1 MKTLRSHFI
10 HTIYF
15 PIILSTILLCAFG
28 SVLLII
34 NSRHHI
40 YNSLNNLAQQKSNIL
55 EINIEMVEDN
65 IRNIVYNTEL
75 QNLLI
80 QYRDRNFSTIT
91 EARIQFNQTIN
102 NVALFF
108 SSAENIVIYA
118 TDGSMV
124 GSKYQVDDQKPAKA
138 QEWFPR
144 ISNSRRNTIWLTD
157 LGNTEISQG
166 QRYFVCTVATKI
178 LARTTS
184 EKARVGDLLGYL
196 IVRFSFLD
204 LNSLLQTEQSM
215 YSNYLVDDNA
225 VILSSNLSDSVGNY
239 DPVHFKSSS
248 GAVRRINHNGTT
260 YVVIDTKLDNS
271 NVDWHFVSEVPM
283 LQILDD
289 AKIIITFS
297 VLLALLILI
306 ATYFIAVRN
315 ACSITQVFDQMNS
328 SIGRIEH
335 GDWQAGITM
344 QTNILEIDQSVQQF
358 NHMAVN
364 LERLMYELY
373 EAELRKQQLQAHYN
387 MAQLLNLQMQINP
400 HFLYNTLDT
409 INWLALMHGDN
420 DISEMVLALGKL
432 FRANVNLFSI
442 NATIGEELERVKLF
456 MYLEQKRFGDKLSY
470 KIVVEDSLLCC
481 EMPSLMLQPIVENAI
496 KHGIAPYSKS
506 GSITIR
512 IYLEEGLIRVCVQN
526 NGQAIPYEKLGD
538 LHRMWMQILR
548 DPLEADESTDN
559 IGLRNIMKRLSL
571 RYGSDAQFTVASD
584 ENGTSFLIGFPFS
597 PTPTSI

>member
-225 VILSSNLSDSVGNY
+225 LILSSNLSDSVGNY
-239 DPVHFKSSS
+239 DPEHFKSSS

-297 VLLALLILI
+297 VFLALLILI

-344 QTNILEIDQSVQQF
+344 QTNILEIDQSVQHF

>member
-1 MKTLRSHFI
+1 
-10 HTIYF
+10 
-15 PIILSTILLCAFG
+15 
-28 SVLLII
+28 
-34 NSRHHI
+34 
-40 YNSLNNLAQQKSNIL
+40 
-55 EINIEMVEDN
+55 
-65 IRNIVYNTEL
+65 
-75 QNLLI
+75 
-80 QYRDRNFSTIT
+80 
-91 EARIQFNQTIN
+91 
-102 NVALFF
+102 
-108 SSAENIVIYA
+108 
-118 TDGSMV
+118 
-124 GSKYQVDDQKPAKA
+124 
-138 QEWFPR
+138 
-144 ISNSRRNTIWLTD
+144 
-157 LGNTEISQG
+157 
-166 QRYFVCTVATKI
+166 
-178 LARTTS
+178 
-184 EKARVGDLLGYL
+184 
-196 IVRFSFLD
+196 
-204 LNSLLQTEQSM
+204 
-215 YSNYLVDDNA
+215 
-225 VILSSNLSDSVGNY
+225 
-239 DPVHFKSSS
+239 
-248 GAVRRINHNGTT
+248 
-260 YVVIDTKLDNS
+260 
-271 NVDWHFVSEVPM
+271 
-283 LQILDD
+283 
-289 AKIIITFS
+289 
-297 VLLALLILI
+297 
-306 ATYFIAVRN
+306 
-315 ACSITQVFDQMNS
+315 MNS

-344 QTNILEIDQSVQQF
+344 QTNILEIDQSVQHF